1 MEDGVAHHRATE
13 VSFHRSIIGK
23 GWVML
28 GTEPVQLGKTE
39 EKASGAPLEGGGS
52 HLNTKTR
59 NAKEKEWVCYPYS
72 ISIGSFESGVA

>member
-1 MEDGVAHHRATE
+1 
-13 VSFHRSIIGK
+13 
-23 GWVML
+23 ML
-28 GTEPVQLGKTE
+28 GNEPVQMGKTE